1 MPWINPSLLKRKP
14 NWTSCF
20 SFFPFWGAKAP
31 IFCMRWAPS
40 AVAYHSR
47 SDTFIINYMAAWWH
61 QTLAWGM
68 QWAVQ
73 GVLRC
78 LAAQGTILIT
88 TRVSFKSISITH
100 WPFSLLYFIW
110 GDGWQRWL
118 PACMQHIYGTAE
130 ITSRDLALSL
140 SHRSTNGRVHITIV
154 ASLVLPI
161 ETTGDAETTISL
173 DDDKACWTTPWPH
186 IQGIY
191 GFLCIYTLY
200 MFHFACRAISSL
212 TIPSLWIINKM
223 TDQVAPLCAFLHLM
237 HQIFPVACHVSVF
250 QNN

>member
-1 MPWINPSLLKRKP
+1 MGCLGSIHHYLNENRIEQAASLFL
-14 NWTSCF
+14 
-20 SFFPFWGAKAP
+20 PFWGAKAP

-40 AVAYHSR
+40 AVAYHSG

-110 GDGWQRWL
+110 GDGWRRWL
-118 PACMQHIYGTAE
+118 AACMQHIYGTAE

-140 SHRSTNGRVHITIV
+140 SHRIDEWKGAHHFCCPPLI
-154 ASLVLPI
+154 LPI

-173 DDDKACWTTPWPH
+173 DDDKPCWTTPWR
-186 IQGIY
+186 IASDTGDIW
-191 GFLCIYTLY
+191 FSLY
-200 MFHFACRAISSL
+200 LYSVS
-212 TIPSLWIINKM
+212 
-223 TDQVAPLCAFLHLM
+223 VPLCM
-237 HQIFPVACHVSVF
+237 
-250 QNN
+250 